1 MNGASPATER
11 VLDRFISDD
20 FFASI
25 QIARTS
31 RRQGHSG
38 MCPRLEYAKRSDPER
53 HEEPDPPPAID
64 TRDHEREGECHT
76 GGECSRAHH
85 EPPPPLPRS
94 DVLDAASLFGHTT
107 GSTAFL
113 IEPTCGAFR
122 VLVRVGGA
130 SPRRI
135 SLPLISGASVNAR

>member
-53 HEEPDPPPAID
+53 HEEPDPPPVLDASQNKRH
-64 TRDHEREGECHT
+64 RDSNAHGEHP
-76 GGECSRAHH
+76 RAHH
-85 EPPPPLPRS
+85 EPLPA
-94 DVLDAASLFGHTT
+94 L
-107 GSTAFL
+107 
-113 IEPTCGAFR
+113 
-122 VLVRVGGA
+122 
-130 SPRRI
+130 
-135 SLPLISGASVNAR
+135 SGANVGRADRLFRHRLDFD